1 MQARKAKWAWAL
13 TSTKGRCSGEVM
25 AVDPR
30 DAVSRALT
38 SETAAGKLV
47 GEAYSIPV
55 DVLNEVPANF
65 SPRYEVLGT
74 GFRLCVEQEA
84 A

>member
-1 MQARKAKWAWAL
+1 MQTRKAKWAWAL

-38 SETAAGKLV
+38 SETATGKLV
-47 GEAYSIPV
+47 GEAHAIPV
-55 DVLNEVPANF
+55 EVIAQVPANF
-65 SPRYEVLGT
+65 SQQYELLGA